1 LVLRVELRVEA
12 VELRVEAVEPCVERD
27 CLSPQSWLHLSTF
40 IGRMVV
46 EVHEPM
52 ENEIALVEGVPDG
65 LLLREWAEQN
75 DVGKTTSYALIKI
88 LKTMGIVPKLFR
100 KKGASKPSPYLD
112 GDALQVIN
120 FLLMQH
126 RDGRSIAS
134 LEADNSSAIVQAPQE
149 TNSTAFDGSN
159 SFTPTSL
166 LDRLKAAE
174 LAISTGLPL
183 TRREAC
189 WILGISEKS
198 RLPENTRIRIGRT
211 SFQKWTLLEPT
222 SENLIAG

>member
-1 LVLRVELRVEA
+1 MIANVHERVEEA
-12 VELRVEAVEPCVERD
+12 
-27 CLSPQSWLHLSTF
+27 
-40 IGRMVV
+40 
-46 EVHEPM
+46 
-52 ENEIALVEGVPDG
+52 IALVEGVPDG
-65 LLLREWAEQN
+65 LLLAEWTEQN
-75 DVGKTTSYALIKI
+75 QVGRTTAYALVKI

-100 KKGASKPSPYLD
+100 RKGASKPSPYLD

-120 FLLMQH
+120 LLLAQH
-126 RDGRSIAS
+126 RDGKSIAS
-134 LEADNSSAIVQAPQE
+134 LEADNSSAIVQAPPE
-149 TNSTAFDGSN
+149 TNATAFDGNN
-159 SFTPTSL
+159 SFTTPTSL

-183 TRREAC
+183 TRQEAC

-222 SENLIAG
+222 TENLIAG